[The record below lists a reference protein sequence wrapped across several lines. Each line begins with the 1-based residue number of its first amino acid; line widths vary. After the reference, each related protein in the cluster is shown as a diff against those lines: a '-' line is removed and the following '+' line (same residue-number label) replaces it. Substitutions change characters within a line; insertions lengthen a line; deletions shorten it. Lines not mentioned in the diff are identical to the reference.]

1 MSSVHVPGSRSPLIP
16 SRLLS
21 WNMTAPRKRMSSEEM
36 LSVLVLCC
44 MVAVL
49 AASDAPTLSTKTT
62 SLSIAANQTLNI
74 TCRGEQP
81 VVWSWPGAVDNRLS
95 LSICNESVYCQIL
108 VISQVTVNDTGIYK
122 CHYEGSHTASS
133 VYVSIV
139 STDHSSPFAPA
150 ASVNPIAVYIPG
162 AAAAGNET
170 VIVPCFASRE
180 DLNVTLRTK
189 YAEKTLVPNG
199 HSIQWDYKK
208 GIIISSEQLRAFE
221 MVFCETIVN
230 GQTYKSPNYI
240 IVVIEYKI
248 FSLLMNPYP
257 QVQVA
262 VGERLA
268 LSCIA
273 QTSFNVRVQ
282 FKWDFPLMED
292 KRALQKMYKPQ
303 NSQEYTGWLVIEEA
317 SLEDEGYYSCTA
329 DTGGMNKTNTTKVI
343 VHEKPFILLDE
354 EMEKEIVCKTGDPI
368 KISVKFTAYPTPEVK
383 WLKNGHPVRH
393 RFPYFL
399 TINHCGEDD
408 IGNYT
413 VILTNPKTR
422 DYESHTFQV
431 FVHVPPNI
439 GEKAVSSTL
448 ESYKYG
454 KQSSLTCTAYGIP
467 TPVSIQWSWQLEEEC
482 TYQPQLYNAGKN
494 PYRCSQW
501 RDISDHYGGNVIEA
515 SESRTDIIEG
525 KLKTVSKLLISA
537 ANVSAVYKC
546 TATNKAGKDEHII
559 PFHVTRGLDVSMH
572 PRGRLTERVNVTLRC
587 ISDRFTYENLGWYK
601 RKSPGARSWSM
612 HTCGNLT
619 NLIKMNQV
627 TMGINGDYLTL
638 ELTLYNI
645 SMDDQ
650 GHYDCAAREKK
661 THRNRCFTTELTIHA
676 QKRPV
681 IHHELK
687 NQTTNVSETLEVRC
701 LATGLP
707 DPQVLWFKNSDAL
720 VGDSGVVLKDQNKT
734 LTIQRVRKQDQ
745 GFYTCRAC
753 NDLGCAEAE
762 MYFTVNDS
770 EEKTNL
776 ELIILVGTGVIALF
790 FWLLLVIILRTV
802 KRPNE
807 EELKAGY
814 LSIIMDPGEVPLDEQ
829 CERLLYDA
837 MKWEFPRERLKLGKP
852 LGRGAF
858 GQVVEADAFGIDT
871 TSTCK
876 TVAVK
881 MLKEGATDSE
891 YRALMS
897 ELKILSHIGHH
908 LNVVNLLGA
917 CTKPGGPLMVIVEY
931 CRFGN
936 LSAYLRSK
944 RNDFVLYKT
953 KSVRYR
959 QAKHHYVE
967 TPRDLKKRLDSIA
980 SSQSS
985 ASSGFAEEKSLSDVE
1000 EEEVEEICK
1009 NQLSMEDLI
1018 SYSFQVARGMEY
1030 MASRKCIHRDLAA
1043 RNILLADNNVV
1054 KICDFGLARDV
1065 YKDPDYVRK
1074 GDARLPLKWMAPETI
1089 FDRVYTTQSDV
1100 WSFGVLL
1107 WEIFSLGGSPY
1118 PGVQIDEDFC
1128 RRLKD
1133 GTRMRAP
1140 DYATVEIYQTML
1152 DCWHGD
1158 PLQRPTFTE
1167 LVEHLGNVLQANVQM
1182 DGKDYIPLTVTLNV
1196 EEDSGLSMPTS
1207 PVSCVEGEEICDA
1220 KFHYDNTAGI
1230 RHIQNAR
1237 RNSRPVSV
1245 KTFEDIPI
1253 EVTVRVPMEDNQTDS
1268 GMILASEELKTLGNT
1283 QDEALLF
1290 SCLKSS
1296 RSKDSVTSGS
1306 SNQTSD
1312 YQSGYHSDETVNDT
1326 NEKTQLLKRESSS
1339 EICYMEKN
1347 SHQAVIQL
1355 TTEV

>member
-1 MSSVHVPGSRSPLIP
+1 MSTAHVSGSRSLIP
-16 SRLLS
+16 SKLLTWDITDPKKKMRSKMMLIILLS
-21 WNMTAPRKRMSSEEM
+21 
-36 LSVLVLCC
+36 CC
-44 MVAVL
+44 MVGVL
-49 AASDAPTLSTKTT
+49 TASDAPTLSTKNAN
-62 SLSIAANQTLNI
+62 LSIASNHTLNI
-74 TCRGEQP
+74 TCRGQQP
-81 VVWSWPGAVDNRLS
+81 VSWSWSGPVANRLS
-95 LSICNESVYCQIL
+95 RSMCNESDYCQIL
-108 VISQVTVNDTGIYK
+108 VVSQFTLNDTGTYK
-122 CHYEGSHTASS
+122 CCYEVGQVCSG
-133 VYVSIV
+133 VYVSIA
-139 STDHSSPFAPA
+139 DQSSPFAPS
-150 ASVNPIAVYIPG
+150 ASDKPIAVYIPG
-162 AAAAGNET
+162 GAAAGNDT
-170 VIVPCFASRE
+170 VVIPCFASRE

-189 YAEKTLVPNG
+189 YAENTFAPNG

-208 GIIISSEQLRAFE
+208 GIIISSGLLRFFD
-221 MVFCETIVN
+221 MVFCETIFN
-230 GQTYKSPNYI
+230 GQTYRSSDYI
-240 IVVIEYKI
+240 IVVIEFKI
-248 FSLLMNPYP
+248 FSLSMNPHP
-257 QVQVA
+257 QIQVA
-262 VGERLA
+262 VGESLVI
-268 LSCIA
+268 SCSA
-273 QTSFNVRVQ
+273 YTPYNVRVQ
-282 FKWDFPLMED
+282 FKWDLPSMKD
-292 KRALQKMYKPQ
+292 KIISQKFIKDPASSVLEYKGLL
-303 NSQEYTGWLVIEEA
+303 EIEKA
-317 SLEDEGYYSCTA
+317 TMEDEGYYSCTA
-329 DTGGMNKTNTTKVI
+329 DTGGMNKTNITKVI
-343 VHEKPFILLDE
+343 VHEKPFIIIDE
-354 EMEKEIVCKTGDPI
+354 EMEKVIVCKIGDHI
-368 KISVKFTAYPTPEVK
+368 KIPVKFTAYPTPEVK
-383 WLKNGHPVRH
+383 WMKNGIPMRH
-393 RFPYFL
+393 RLPYLSF
-399 TINHCGEDD
+399 NHCDEKDS
-408 IGNYT
+408 GNYT
-413 VILTNPKTR
+413 VELTNPKTKDSER
-422 DYESHTFQV
+422 HTFQF
-431 FVHVPPNI
+431 FVHVPPHI

-454 KQSSLTCTAYGIP
+454 KPSSLTCTAYGIP
-467 TPVSIQWSWQLEEEC
+467 APVSIQWSWQLEEEC
-482 TYQPQLYNAGKN
+482 TYLPQLYNAGKN
-494 PYRCSQW
+494 PYSCSNW
-501 RDISDHYGGNVIEA
+501 RNINDQDGGNIIETPDI
-515 SESRTDIIEG
+515 RNDIIEG
-525 KLKTVSKLLISA
+525 KLKTVSKLLIST
-537 ANVSAVYKC
+537 ANVSAIYKC
-546 TATNKAGKDEHII
+546 TATNQAGRDEHII

-572 PRGRLTERVNVTLRC
+572 PRGRLTERVNVTLKC
-587 ISDRFTYENLGWYK
+587 SADKFTYGHLIWYK
-601 RKSPGARSWSM
+601 RKSPGARGWAM
-612 HTCGNLT
+612 HACGDT
-619 NLIKMNQV
+619 ANLIKMNQATIDV
-627 TMGINGDYLTL
+627 NGEYLTL
-638 ELTLYNI
+638 ELTLHNI
-645 SMDDQ
+645 SQDDQ
-650 GHYDCAAREKK
+650 GHYDCEAQEKK
-661 THRNRCFTTELTIHA
+661 TRRKRCFTTELTIHA

-687 NQTTNVSETLEVRC
+687 NQTTNVSETLEVHC
-701 LATGLP
+701 LATGSP

-720 VGDSGVVLKDQNKT
+720 VGDSGIILKDHNRT
-734 LTIQRVRKQDQ
+734 LTIQRVRKQDE
-745 GFYTCRAC
+745 GFYSCRAC
-753 NDLGCAEAE
+753 NELGCVEAD

-790 FWLLLVIILRTV
+790 FWMLLVIILRTV
-802 KRPNE
+802 KRPSE

-829 CERLLYDA
+829 CERLLYDG

-858 GQVVEADAFGIDT
+858 GQVVEADAFGID
-871 TSTCK
+871 SSCICK

-917 CTKPGGPLMVIVEY
+917 CTKPGGPLMVIVEF

-936 LSAYLRSK
+936 LSTYLRSK

-959 QAKHHYVE
+959 QAKHHYIE

-1000 EEEVEEICK
+1000 EEEVEEMCK

-1158 PLQRPTFTE
+1158 PLLRPTFSE

-1207 PVSCVEGEEICDA
+1207 PVSCVEGEEICDG
-1220 KFHYDNTAGI
+1220 KFHYDNAAGL
-1230 RHIQNAR
+1230 RHVQNTR

-1253 EVTVRVPMEDNQTDS
+1253 EVTVKVPMEDNQTDS
-1268 GMILASEELKTLGNT
+1268 GMILASEELKTLEST

-1290 SCLKSS
+1290 RCLKSS
-1296 RSKDSVTSGS
+1296 KSKDSVTSGS

-1312 YQSGYHSDETVNDT
+1312 YQSGYHSDETEIVHDT
-1326 NEKTQLLKRESSS
+1326 DEKTQLLKRESSP
-1339 EICYMEKN
+1339 EICYTEKN
-1347 SHQAVIQL
+1347 QHQAVIQL

>member
-1 MSSVHVPGSRSPLIP
+1 MITAHVSGSRSPLIP
-16 SRLLS
+16 SKLLTGPKKK
-21 WNMTAPRKRMSSEEM
+21 MRHKMM
-36 LSVLVLCC
+36 LTVLVICC
-44 MVAVL
+44 MVWVL
-49 AASDAPTLSTKTT
+49 AASDPPTLSTKNAN
-62 SLSIAANQTLNI
+62 LSIALNHTLNI

-81 VVWSWPGAVDNRLS
+81 VVWSWPDPVDNRVS
-95 LSICNESVYCQIL
+95 LSVCNESVYCQIL
-108 VISQVTVNDTGIYK
+108 VVSQLTVNDNGTYK
-122 CHYEGSHTASS
+122 CSYQNNSQGASS
-133 VYVSIV
+133 VHVSII
-139 STDHSSPFAPA
+139 DQSSPFTSFP
-150 ASVNPIAVYIPG
+150 SDKPIGVYIPG
-162 AAAAGNET
+162 GATAGNKT
-170 VIVPCFASRE
+170 VVVPCFTSRE

-189 YAEKTLVPNG
+189 YAENTFFPNG
-199 HSIQWDYKK
+199 QSIQWDYKK
-208 GIIISSEQLRAFE
+208 GIIISSELLRVYD
-221 MVFCETIVN
+221 MVYCETTLN
-230 GQTYKSPNYI
+230 GQTYRSSDYI
-240 IVVIEYKI
+240 IVVIEFKI
-248 FSLLMNPYP
+248 FSLSMNPHP

-262 VGERLA
+262 VGETL
-268 LSCIA
+268 LISCIA
-273 QTSFNVRVQ
+273 YTPFNVRVQ
-282 FKWDFPLMED
+282 FKWDSPAVED
-292 KRALQKMYKPQ
+292 HKTIQKFIKKP
-303 NSQEYTGWLVIEEA
+303 NVLEYTGELLIEKA
-317 SLEDEGYYSCTA
+317 TLKDDGYYSCTA
-329 DTGGMNKTNTTKVI
+329 DTGGMNMTTITRVI
-343 VHEKPFILLDE
+343 VHEKPFIVIDE
-354 EMEKEIVCKTGDPI
+354 EMEKVIVCKAGDRI
-368 KISVKFTAYPTPEVK
+368 KVPVKFTAYPTPDVK
-383 WLKNGHPVRH
+383 WIKNGIPIGHL
-393 RFPYFL
+393 FPYL
-399 TINHCGEDD
+399 LINRCGEEDS
-408 IGNYT
+408 GNYT
-413 VILTNPKTR
+413 VILTNPITK

-431 FVHVPPNI
+431 FVHVPPRI
-439 GEKAVSSTL
+439 GEKAVSSTVEL
-448 ESYKYG
+448 YKYG
-454 KQSSLTCTAYGIP
+454 KPSSLTCTAYGIP
-467 TPVSIQWSWQLEEEC
+467 TPVNIQWSWQLEEEC
-482 TYQPQLYNAGKN
+482 TYLPQPYHAGKN
-494 PYRCSQW
+494 PYSCSKW
-501 RDISDHYGGNVIEA
+501 RDIKDQDGGNVNEVQDIP
-515 SESRTDIIEG
+515 SDIIEG

-537 ANVSAVYKC
+537 AKVSVVYKC
-546 TATNKAGKDEHII
+546 TATNQAGEDEHII
-559 PFHVTRGLDVSMH
+559 PFHVTRGLNVSMH
-572 PRGRLTERVNVTLRC
+572 PRGRITERANVTLKC
-587 ISDRFTYENLGWYK
+587 FADKLTYGHIEWYK
-601 RKSPGARSWSM
+601 RKSSEARS
-612 HTCGNLT
+612 CGDPA
-619 NLIKMNQV
+619 NLIKMNKP
-627 TMGINGDYLTL
+627 TIIGEYLTL
-638 ELTLYNI
+638 ELILYNV
-645 SMDDQ
+645 SVEDQ
-650 GHYDCAAREKK
+650 GHYDCEALEKK
-661 THRNRCFTTELTIHA
+661 TRRKHCFPTELTIHA

-681 IHHELK
+681 IHRELK
-687 NQTTNVSETLEVRC
+687 NQTTNVSETLEVHC
-701 LATGLP
+701 SVTGSP
-707 DPQVLWFKNSDAL
+707 DPQILWFKNSDAL
-720 VGDSGVVLKDQNKT
+720 VGDSGIILKDQNRT
-734 LTIQRVRKQDQ
+734 LTIQRVRKQDE
-745 GFYTCRAC
+745 GFYSCRAC
-753 NDLGCAEAE
+753 NELGCAEAE

-807 EELKAGY
+807 GELKAGY

-829 CERLLYDA
+829 CERLLYDD
-837 MKWEFPRERLKLGKP
+837 MKWEFPRERLKLGNP

-858 GQVVEADAFGIDT
+858 GQVVEADAFGID
-871 TSTCK
+871 STCVCK

-936 LSAYLRSK
+936 LSTYLRSK

-1009 NQLSMEDLI
+1009 SQLSMEDLI

-1158 PLQRPTFTE
+1158 ALQRPTFSE

-1182 DGKDYIPLTVTLNV
+1182 DGKDYIPLTVTLNI

-1207 PVSCVEGEEICDA
+1207 PVSCVEGEEICDG
-1220 KFHYDNTAGI
+1220 KFHYDNAAGI
-1230 RHIQNAR
+1230 RHVQNTR

-1253 EVTVRVPMEDNQTDS
+1253 EVTVKVSMEDNQTDS
-1268 GMILASEELKTLGNT
+1268 GMILASEELKTLENT
-1283 QDEALLF
+1283 QDEAVLF
-1290 SCLKSS
+1290 RCLKSS
-1296 RSKDSVTSGS
+1296 KSKDSVTSGS

-1312 YQSGYHSDETVNDT
+1312 YQSGYHSDETEIVTDT
-1326 NEKTQLLKRESSS
+1326 NEKTQLLQRESSS
-1339 EICYMEKN
+1339 EICYMEKKH
-1347 SHQAVIQL
+1347 HQAVLQL